1 LAPRGAREA
10 RAALGQRLREI
21 RADARLSGRELAARA
36 GWHYTKVSKIEHGTT
51 MPAEA
56 DLELWCFHCTAQ
68 AELPDLIAAARNVER
83 MYAELRRLHRAG
95 IAGYQRELLADQ
107 ARSRRFRVFAMSA
120 IPGPLQIREYARI
133 RLAEGAEM
141 LGLRADDIEETT
153 EVRMQRAALLRT
165 GRRLFHFVI
174 CEHVL
179 RSATAPPAVMHAQ
192 LQHLLDS
199 EPLPQVHLGV
209 LPASARRY
217 TPFCSFWITEDRYV
231 EIETFSAIIRIDQPR
246 EIALYARVFDH
257 YARNAVYGPQ
267 ARGLITAS
275 MDDYPAS

>member
-10 RAALGQRLREI
+10 RAALGQRLRDL
-21 RADARLSGRELAARA
+21 RTDAHLTGRELAMRT

-107 ARSRRFRVFAMSA
+107 SRSRRFRVFAMSA
-120 IPGPLQIREYARI
+120 IPGPLQIRDYARI

-141 LGLRADDIEETT
+141 LGLSGDDVEETT
-153 EVRMQRAALLRT
+153 DIRMERAALLRT
-165 GRRLFHFVI
+165 GRRLFHFVV

-179 RSATAPPAVMHAQ
+179 RSATAPPDVMRAQ
-192 LQHLLDS
+192 LQHLLDA
-199 EPLPQVHLGV
+199 EPLPRVHLGI
-209 LPASARRY
+209 LPSAARRY

-231 EIETFSAIIRIDQPR
+231 EIETFSAIIKVEQPR
-246 EIALYARVFDH
+246 EIAIYARVFDH
-257 YARNAVYGPQ
+257 YARNAVYGSQ
-267 ARGLITAS
+267 ARSLISAS
-275 MDDYPAS
+275 IDAFTTD